1 MTDASSQ
8 SIRAGAGVA
17 APPLELQS
25 VHKAF
30 GALKVLEGIDLTLAP
45 GELLGVLGPNGAGK
59 TTLFNLIGGEE
70 RPDSGTVRL
79 MGRRVDELPPHR
91 RCRMGLARTYQIPRP
106 FSNLSVFENVL
117 VAGSFG
123 AGRNE
128 SHAHPSCQR
137 ALALTGLAGAANQ
150 RAGALRL
157 LDRKRLELARAL
169 AAEPKLLLLDEIA
182 GGLTE
187 HEAAALVELI
197 RGVRATGVTIVWIEH
212 VVHALLAAADRLVV
226 LAGGRLIAQGAPQA
240 VIRDPEVQ
248 RVYMGIEVG

>member
-1 MTDASSQ
+1 MAQ
-8 SIRAGAGVA
+8 
-17 APPLELQS
+17 PLLQLES

-30 GALKVLEGIDLTLAP
+30 GALKVLEGIDLALPA

-59 TTLFNLIGGEE
+59 TTLFNLIGGDA
-70 RPDSGTVRL
+70 RPDSGTVTL
-79 MGRRVDELPPHR
+79 MGRVVNALPPHR

-117 VAGSFG
+117 VAGTYG

-128 SHAHPSCQR
+128 SQAHGRCLDTL
-137 ALALTGLAGAANQ
+137 ALAGLAHAANQ
-150 RAGALRL
+150 RAGNLRL

-169 AAEPKLLLLDEIA
+169 AADPKLLLLDEIA

-187 HEAAALVELI
+187 HEALALVELI
-197 RGVRATGVTIVWIEH
+197 RGVRSTGVTIVWIEH
-212 VVHALLAAADRLVV
+212 VVHALVAAADRLVV
-226 LAGGRLIAQGAPQA
+226 LADGRLLAQGDPQA
-240 VIRDPEVQ
+240 VIRDPDVQ